1 MNNELAVTGSELPVL
16 QTKETYKYLAEVS
29 INSTQVVKAKISYV
43 RRKRLWKVTTAKITS
58 MMS

>member
-29 INSTQVVKAKISYV
+29 INSTQVVKTKISYV
-43 RRKRLWKVTTAKITS
+43 RRKRL
-58 MMS
+58 

>member
-29 INSTQVVKAKISYV
+29 INSTHKLLK
-43 RRKRLWKVTTAKITS
+43 RK
-58 MMS
+58 